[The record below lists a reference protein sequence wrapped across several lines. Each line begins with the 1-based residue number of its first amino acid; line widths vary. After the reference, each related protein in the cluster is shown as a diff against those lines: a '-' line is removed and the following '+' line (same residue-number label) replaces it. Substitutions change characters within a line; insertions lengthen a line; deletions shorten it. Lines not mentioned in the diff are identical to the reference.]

1 MRCCAAPLL
10 TPPPFYFCFWSPF
23 CRFDQ
28 MCINLANE
36 RLHHFFNQHIFKS
49 EIEEYKAEGVE
60 GAESVFFDDNDKIL
74 NLFFS

>member
-1 MRCCAAPLL
+1 
-10 TPPPFYFCFWSPF
+10 
-23 CRFDQ
+23 